1 MGTKLSK
8 SNKGGKVEE
17 FIVNEKTLPDN
28 FGQTSTLPASFRK
41 KGQTVNRS
49 EWTGSLPRNSGKS
62 KGPPKQLDRSASFSK
77 RFRKSCRNWAKQKG
91 LVTGNKPADEN
102 EATGKPDVMTE
113 KVEDKPVEVQDV
125 PEVIITEPEKEM
137 DLAAIVATLVVEA
150 HKKKMA
156 SRAQSRAQS
165 REALLDDCTPEI
177 KRNEQSMDESDKKQ
191 HEYSEQET
199 HETLETTKVE
209 KEVSNHES
217 ALLDTEVSEPEVQL
231 VNDLCDNLT
240 KQAVEGQDFSVEEVK
255 NIDVEKTDA
264 YENAVTEKSEDEDHI
279 TERNSCVTEI
289 QELEN
294 QQLEEENIA
303 RETIE
308 SSSGIIIEDTKTL
321 DANDSEEEEEDNQ
334 SLVFENSA
342 NTSEKSVME
351 EGVFNDSGIG
361 GNHQIEENNV
371 DLIGKYEENQES
383 VAMESMDYKISEQD
397 SAGENNTMKQIENL
411 DIAEN
416 KKEVNESLDNDESDA
431 EDTEE
436 TLSQDG
442 GSEHDQ
448 SLGMKENTDH
458 LEQKQEDEAKEENV
472 LVVEYDSDDA
482 LPVLK
487 EESELLTEDVVV
499 KEVHGLEMAEQ
510 ENDKEIDML
519 EDGIETCDTVTAGE
533 ITLSA
538 VAVSDS
544 GIASS
549 EQDLDVCLTDSDHGK
564 SDEAAGLMDEIIND
578 IVETVTNE
586 SRDAVSDES
595 ICETPPSSLEFQ
607 GATTSEEET
616 GKLIDRNDD
625 VIQNELSR
633 DSITSSSENESEEE
647 TEESDENTE
656 IHVTGDSVN
665 VETGSIENMNA
676 ESDEFKCESPSGSID
691 HQGGSSSDEETV
703 EADDKNDDIIQKH
716 VTRDSVTVPSE
727 NESCTEKLER

>member
-91 LVTGNKPADEN
+91 LVTGNKPTDEN

-289 QELEN
+289 QVFEN

-321 DANDSEEEEEDNQ
+321 DANESEEEEEDNQ

-342 NTSEKSVME
+342 NSSEKCVME

-361 GNHQIEENNV
+361 GNHQMEENNV
-371 DLIGKYEENQES
+371 EENQES

-397 SAGENNTMKQIENL
+397 SAGENNTIQQIENL

-416 KKEVNESLDNDESDA
+416 KKEVKEILDNEKSDA
-431 EDTEE
+431 EYTEE
-436 TLSQDG
+436 ILSQDC
-442 GSEHDQ
+442 GSEHDI

-499 KEVHGLEMAEQ
+499 KEVHGLEMVEQ

-519 EDGIETCDTVTAGE
+519 EDDIETCNTVTAGE

-633 DSITSSSENESEEE
+633 GSITSSSENESEEE

-676 ESDEFKCESPSGSID
+676 DSDEFKCESPSGSLD

>member
-91 LVTGNKPADEN
+91 LVTGNKPTDEN

-289 QELEN
+289 QEFEN
-294 QQLEEENIA
+294 QQLDEENIA
-303 RETIE
+303 RETIK

-321 DANDSEEEEEDNQ
+321 DTNESEDEEEDNE

-342 NTSEKSVME
+342 NSSEKRVME
-351 EGVFNDSGIG
+351 EGVFNDSGIE
-361 GNHQIEENNV
+361 GNHQMEENNV

-397 SAGENNTMKQIENL
+397 SAGENNTIQQIENL

-416 KKEVNESLDNDESDA
+416 KKEVKEILDNEKSDA
-431 EDTEE
+431 EYTEE
-436 TLSQDG
+436 ILSQDC
-442 GSEHDQ
+442 GSEHDI

-499 KEVHGLEMAEQ
+499 KEVHGLEMVEQ

-519 EDGIETCDTVTAGE
+519 EDDIETCNTVTAGE

-633 DSITSSSENESEEE
+633 GSITSSSENESEEE

-676 ESDEFKCESPSGSID
+676 DSDEFKCESPSGSLD

>member
-77 RFRKSCRNWAKQKG
+77 RFRKSCRNWVKQKG
-91 LVTGNKPADEN
+91 LVTGNKPTDEN
-102 EATGKPDVMTE
+102 EATGEPDVMTE

-264 YENAVTEKSEDEDHI
+264 YENAVTEKIEDEDHI

-289 QELEN
+289 QVFEN

-321 DANDSEEEEEDNQ
+321 DSNESEEEEEDNQ

-342 NTSEKSVME
+342 NSSEKCVME

-361 GNHQIEENNV
+361 GNHQMEENNV
-371 DLIGKYEENQES
+371 EENQES

-397 SAGENNTMKQIENL
+397 FAGENNTIQQIENL

-416 KKEVNESLDNDESDA
+416 KKEVKEILDNEKSDA
-431 EDTEE
+431 EYTEE
-436 TLSQDG
+436 ILSQDC
-442 GSEHDQ
+442 GSEHDI

-499 KEVHGLEMAEQ
+499 KEVHGLEMVEQ

-519 EDGIETCDTVTAGE
+519 EDDIETCNTVTAGE

-676 ESDEFKCESPSGSID
+676 DSDEFKCESPSGSLD